1 MEHRGLYF
9 RDKVAMAIVTV
20 FIIVFFIDL
29 MVNLYFVLPTITL
42 PSPIVDLIT
51 TDKNLPDEARDY
63 ALSDFII
70 TRKVSGRVRVIW
82 RAPEQLNSPE
92 YLRLNLSLIHI

>member
-9 RDKVAMAIVTV
+9 RDKVAMAIVIV
-20 FIIVFFIDL
+20 FIVVFFIDL

-42 PSPIVDLIT
+42 PSPIVNLIT

-82 RAPEQLNSPE
+82 RCLLYTSPSP
-92 YLRLNLSLIHI
+92 RDRG

>member
-9 RDKVAMAIVTV
+9 RDKVAMAIVIV
-20 FIIVFFIDL
+20 FIVVFFIDL
-29 MVNLYFVLPTITL
+29 MVNLFFVLPTITL

-51 TDKNLPDEARDY
+51 TDKNLPGEARDY

-70 TRKVSGRVRVIW
+70 IRKVSGRVRVIW
-82 RAPEQLNSPE
+82 RAPN
-92 YLRLNLSLIHI
+92 NLILLSIYG